1 MSKTT
6 HTPGPWRAHFNVPT
20 AAIPGHII
28 KADNEA
34 ETPIASLWVGGGTR
48 GVETQI
54 ANAGLIAAAPDL
66 LAALEALSSN
76 PCINLGDLIYHVR
89 EREGKGWDGP
99 AVTAW
104 GEAVEKAKAAVAK
117 AKGEL

>member
-1 MSKTT
+1 MSETKY
-6 HTPGPWRAHFNVPT
+6 TPGPWYLSTEDGRDDRITGSLSRTGTPWIAEVIDGLP
-20 AAIPGHII
+20 PGM
-28 KADNEA
+28 A
-34 ETPIASLWVGGGTR
+34 R
-48 GVETQI
+48 
-54 ANAGLIAAAPDL
+54 ANAHLIAAAPDL

-76 PCINLGDLIYHVR
+76 PCINLGDLIYQVR

-104 GEAVEKAKAAVAK
+104 GEAVEKAKAAINK